1 VIANGSIVLRKRQP
15 PKHGAAIYGRSLDI
29 DPEPFQ
35 VISRAGNNVGI
46 YQIKSLVTGKIEGK
60 WYKPYELHVLPIDR
74 DILVVIPMGPLVDSR
89 W

>member
-35 VISRAGNNVGI
+35 VISRA
-46 YQIKSLVTGKIEGK
+46 
-60 WYKPYELHVLPIDR
+60 YELHVLPIDR